1 LAENA
6 PKTPWLS
13 KVATSLMQAIQKV
26 INSLLSKITQLWSKI
41 DVAGIWAFAIRRK
54 WWILA
59 LAVILFAADKAYD
72 HFNPPASKKG
82 GPQTVS
88 SVIVERKDVPFVIE
102 ATGTIT
108 AASIVDIRPQITNIV
123 SKVNITEGQ
132 IVKKGDLL
140 FTLDDRTDKANFDR
154 AQAVAN
160 DAQRQLA
167 RAKELVAKN
176 FISKAGL
183 DTAEANAASTKAA
196 ARAAEVQLSFN
207 YLRSPIDGRAGIIN
221 VFPGSL
227 VQASNVVVSST
238 SSTATS
244 TTGAMVTITQLD
256 PINVAF
262 TVPERD
268 IPLLLKSRKDDAP
281 LPVSVSIGNVETTQY
296 PGLVYVIDNQVDPV
310 IGAVRLKARLE
321 NKNGALIPGQFA
333 RVKLEASILS
343 DVMLIPSQAVVIN
356 PKGRFVYLVEKDDD
370 KVAMKPVKVLY
381 EYQGNAVIE
390 GIDAGS
396 RVVVEGKQ
404 NLRPGSKVREAKPA
418 NTPKALAK
426 PAPTTAPAAPEKK

>member
-1 LAENA
+1 MAENA

-13 KVATSLMQAIQKV
+13 KVVASLSQAIQKFS
-26 INSLLSKITQLWSKI
+26 NYLLSKIALLWSKI
-41 DVAGIWAFAIRRK
+41 DFASVWAFAIRRK
-54 WWILA
+54 WWLLA
-59 LAVILFAADKAYD
+59 LVLILIAADKTYD
-72 HFNPPASKKG
+72 HFNPPASKRG

-102 ATGTIT
+102 ATGTIA

-123 SKVNITEGQ
+123 AKVNITEGQ

-154 AQAVAN
+154 AQALAN
-160 DAQRQLA
+160 DAQRQLV

-183 DTAEANAASTKAA
+183 DTAEANAASTQAA

-262 TVPERD
+262 IIPERD
-268 IPLLLKSRKDDAP
+268 IPLLTAARKGDTQ
-281 LPVSVSIGNVETTQY
+281 LPVVVTVGNVDKTQY
-296 PGLVYVIDNQVDPV
+296 AGLVYVIDNQVDPA
-310 IGAVRLKARLE
+310 IGAVRLKARLD

-333 RVKLEASILS
+333 RVKLEASTLR
-343 DVMLIPSQAVVIN
+343 DVMLLPSQAVVIN
-356 PKGRFVYLVEKDDD
+356 PKGRFVFVVEKDDD
-370 KVAMKPVKVLY
+370 KVVMKPVKVLY

-390 GIDAGS
+390 GIDTGS
-396 RVVVEGKQ
+396 RVVVEGVQ
-404 NLRPGSKVREAKPA
+404 NLRPGTRVREAKPA

-426 PAPTTAPAAPEKK
+426 PAPTAPAAPEKK

>member
-1 LAENA
+1 
-6 PKTPWLS
+6 
-13 KVATSLMQAIQKV
+13 MQALQAFAKQ
-26 INSLLSKITQLWSKI
+26 LQLMLQQLW
-41 DVAGIWAFAIRRK
+41 AFLLRRK
-54 WWILA
+54 WWV
-59 LAVILFAADKAYD
+59 LAVLVLLFAGSKAYD
-72 HFNPPASKKG
+72 HFFPAASKKG
-82 GPQTVS
+82 GPQTIS
-88 SVIVERKDVPFVIE
+88 SVLVERKDVPFIIE
-102 ATGTIT
+102 ATGTIV
-108 AASIVDIRPQITNIV
+108 AASIVDIRPQITSIV
-123 SKVNITEGQ
+123 TKVNITEGQ
-132 IVKKGDLL
+132 LVKKGDLL

-154 AQAVAN
+154 AQALAN

-183 DTAEANAASTKAA
+183 DTAEANAASTQAA
-196 ARAAEVQLSFN
+196 ARAAQVQLS
-207 YLRSPIDGRAGIIN
+207 YHYIRSPIDGRAGIIN

-227 VQASNVVVSST
+227 VQASNIVVSST

-256 PINVAF
+256 PINVQF
-262 TVPERD
+262 TISERD
-268 IPLLLKSRKDDAP
+268 IPLLLQARKDDTP
-281 LPVSVSIGNVETTQY
+281 LPVTVTVGDIQKNQY

-333 RVKLEASILS
+333 RVKLEASTLS
-343 DVMLIPSQAVVIN
+343 NVMLIPSQAVVIN
-356 PKGRFVYLVEKDDD
+356 PKGRFVYLVEKED
-370 KVAMKPVKVLY
+370 KVVMKPVKVLY

-390 GIDAGS
+390 GIDAGT

-418 NTPKALAK
+418 STSKALSK
-426 PAPTTAPAAPEKK
+426 PEPTAPAAPEKK

>member
-13 KVATSLMQAIQKV
+13 KVTSSLVQYG
-26 INSLLSKITQLWSKI
+26 NSLLSMIAQLWSKI
-41 DVAGIWAFAIRRK
+41 DFARIWAFALRRK
-54 WWILA
+54 WWLLA
-59 LAVILFAADKAYD
+59 LALILFAANKAYD
-72 HFNPPASKKG
+72 HFNPPASKRG
-82 GPQTVS
+82 GPQTIS

-102 ATGTIT
+102 ATGTIV
-108 AASIVDIRPQITNIV
+108 AASIVDVRPQITSIV
-123 SKVNITEGQ
+123 TKVNITEGQ

-154 AQAVAN
+154 AQALAN
-160 DAQRQLA
+160 DAKRQLA

-183 DTAEANAASTKAA
+183 DTAEANAASTQAA
-196 ARAAEVQLSFN
+196 ARAAEVQLSYN

-244 TTGAMVTITQLD
+244 TSGAMVTITQLD
-256 PINVAF
+256 PINVQF

-268 IPLLLKSRKDDAP
+268 IPLLLKARKDDAP
-281 LPVSVSIGNVETTQY
+281 LPVSVSIGNIETTKY

-333 RVKLEASILS
+333 RIKLEASTLN

-370 KVAMKPVKVLY
+370 KVVMKPVKVMY

-396 RVVVEGKQ
+396 RVIVEGKQ

-426 PAPTTAPAAPEKK
+426 PAPTAPVAPEKK

>member
-1 LAENA
+1 MAENA

-13 KVATSLMQAIQKV
+13 KVASSLLQTIQRV
-26 INSLLSKITQLWSKI
+26 SNYLLSKIALLWSKI
-41 DVAGIWAFAIRRK
+41 DFASIWAFAIRRK

-59 LAVILFAADKAYD
+59 LAVILFAANKAYD
-72 HFNPPASKKG
+72 HFNPPASKRG

-102 ATGTIT
+102 ATGTIA

-123 SKVNITEGQ
+123 SKVNISEGQ

-154 AQAVAN
+154 AQALAN
-160 DAQRQLA
+160 DAKRQLA
-167 RAKELVAKN
+167 RAKELVTKN

-183 DTAEANAASTKAA
+183 DTAEANAASTQAA

-262 TVPERD
+262 IIPERD
-268 IPLLLKSRKDDAP
+268 IPLLNAARKGDRQ
-281 LPVSVSIGNVETTQY
+281 LPVTITVGDVDKTQY
-296 PGLVYVIDNQVDPV
+296 AGLVYVVDNQVDPV
-310 IGAVRLKARLE
+310 IGAVRLKARLD

-333 RVKLEASILS
+333 RVKLEASTLR
-343 DVMLIPSQAVVIN
+343 DVMLLPSQAVVIN

-370 KVAMKPVKVLY
+370 KVVMKPVKVLY

-396 RVVVEGKQ
+396 RVVVEGGQ
-404 NLRPGSKVREAKPA
+404 NLRPGTKVREAKPA

-426 PAPTTAPAAPEKK
+426 PAPTAPAAPEKK

>member
-1 LAENA
+1 MAENA

-13 KVATSLMQAIQKV
+13 KVVSSLLQAVQKV
-26 INSLLSKITQLWSKI
+26 SNDLLSKTALLWSKI
-41 DVAGIWAFAIRRK
+41 EFAGLWTFALRRK

-59 LAVILFAADKAYD
+59 LALILFAANKAYD
-72 HFNPPASKKG
+72 HFNPPASKRG

-102 ATGTIT
+102 ATGTIA

-123 SKVNITEGQ
+123 SKVNISEGQ

-154 AQAVAN
+154 AQALAN
-160 DAQRQLA
+160 DAKRQLV

-183 DTAEANAASTKAA
+183 DTAEANAVSTQAA

-262 TVPERD
+262 IIPERD

-281 LPVSVSIGNVETTQY
+281 LPVSVTIGNIETTQY

-310 IGAVRLKARLE
+310 IGAVRLKARLD

-333 RVKLEASILS
+333 RVKLEASILR
-343 DVMLIPSQAVVIN
+343 DVMLLPSQAVVIN
-356 PKGRFVYLVEKDDD
+356 PKGRFVYLVEKEED
-370 KVAMKPVKVLY
+370 KVVMKPVKVLY

-390 GIDAGS
+390 GIDTGS
-396 RVVVEGKQ
+396 RVVVEGVQ
-404 NLRPGSKVREAKPA
+404 NLRPGTKVREAKPA

-426 PAPTTAPAAPEKK
+426 PAPTAPAAPEKK

>member
-1 LAENA
+1 
-6 PKTPWLS
+6 
-13 KVATSLMQAIQKV
+13 M
-26 INSLLSKITQLWSKI
+26 
-41 DVAGIWAFAIRRK
+41 RRK
-54 WWILA
+54 WWILT
-59 LAVILFAADKAYD
+59 LVVILFAADKTYD

-82 GPQTVS
+82 GAQTVS

-102 ATGTIT
+102 ATGTIV
-108 AASIVDIRPQITNIV
+108 AASIVDVRPQITSIV
-123 SKVNITEGQ
+123 TKVNITEGQ

-154 AQAVAN
+154 AQALAN

-183 DTAEANAASTKAA
+183 DTAEANAASTQAA
-196 ARAAEVQLSFN
+196 ARAAAVQLSYN

-244 TTGAMVTITQLD
+244 TSGAMVTITQLD
-256 PINVAF
+256 PINVQF

-268 IPLLLKSRKDDAP
+268 IPLLLKARKDDSP
-281 LPVSVSIGNVETTQY
+281 LPVSVSIGNIETVQY

-333 RVKLEASILS
+333 RIKLEASTLS

-356 PKGRFVYLVEKDDD
+356 PKGRFVYIVEKDDD
-370 KVAMKPVKVLY
+370 KVVMKPVKVLY

-390 GIDAGS
+390 GIEAGS

-426 PAPTTAPAAPEKK
+426 PAPTAPAAPEKK

>member
-13 KVATSLMQAIQKV
+13 KVTSSLVQYG
-26 INSLLSKITQLWSKI
+26 NSLLSTIAQLWSKI
-41 DVAGIWAFAIRRK
+41 DFARIWAFALRRK
-54 WWILA
+54 WWLLA
-59 LAVILFAADKAYD
+59 LALILFAANKAYD
-72 HFNPPASKKG
+72 HFNPPASKRG
-82 GPQTVS
+82 GPQTIS

-102 ATGTIT
+102 ATGTIV
-108 AASIVDIRPQITNIV
+108 AASIVDVRPQITSIV
-123 SKVNITEGQ
+123 TKVNITEGQ

-154 AQAVAN
+154 AQALAN
-160 DAQRQLA
+160 DAKRQLA

-183 DTAEANAASTKAA
+183 DTAEATAASTQAT
-196 ARAAEVQLSFN
+196 ARAAEVQLSYN

-244 TTGAMVTITQLD
+244 TSGAMVTITQLD
-256 PINVAF
+256 PINVQF

-268 IPLLLKSRKDDAP
+268 IPLLLKARKDDAP

-333 RVKLEASILS
+333 RIKLEASTLR

-356 PKGRFVYLVEKDDD
+356 PKGRFVYVVEKDDD
-370 KVAMKPVKVLY
+370 KVAMKPIKVLY

-390 GIDAGS
+390 GIDVGS
-396 RVVVEGKQ
+396 RVIVEGKQ
-404 NLRPGSKVREAKPA
+404 NLRPGSKVSEAKPT
-418 NTPKALAK
+418 NTPKALVK
-426 PAPTTAPAAPEKK
+426 PAPTAPAAPEKK

>member
-1 LAENA
+1 MAENA

-13 KVATSLMQAIQKV
+13 KVTSSLVQYG
-26 INSLLSKITQLWSKI
+26 NSLLSTIAQLWSKI
-41 DVAGIWAFAIRRK
+41 DFARIWAFALRRK
-54 WWILA
+54 WWLLA
-59 LAVILFAADKAYD
+59 LALILFAANKAYD
-72 HFNPPASKKG
+72 HFNPPASKRG

-102 ATGTIT
+102 ATGTIV
-108 AASIVDIRPQITNIV
+108 AASIVDVRPQITSIV
-123 SKVNITEGQ
+123 TKVNITEGQ

-154 AQAVAN
+154 AQALAK

-183 DTAEANAASTKAA
+183 DTAEANATSTQAA
-196 ARAAEVQLSFN
+196 ARAAEVQLSYN

-244 TTGAMVTITQLD
+244 TSGAMVTITQLD
-256 PINVAF
+256 PINVQF

-268 IPLLLKSRKDDAP
+268 IPLLLKARKDDAP

-333 RVKLEASILS
+333 RIKLEASTLR

-356 PKGRFVYLVEKDDD
+356 PKGRFVYVVEKDDD
-370 KVAMKPVKVLY
+370 KVAMKPIKVLY

-390 GIDAGS
+390 GIDVGS
-396 RVVVEGKQ
+396 RVIVEGKQ
-404 NLRPGSKVREAKPA
+404 NLRPGSKVSEAKPT
-418 NTPKALAK
+418 NTPKALVK
-426 PAPTTAPAAPEKK
+426 PAPTAPAAPEKK

>member
-13 KVATSLMQAIQKV
+13 KVTSSLVQYG
-26 INSLLSKITQLWSKI
+26 NSLLSTIAQLWSKI
-41 DVAGIWAFAIRRK
+41 DFARIWAFALRRK
-54 WWILA
+54 WWLLA
-59 LAVILFAADKAYD
+59 LALILFAANKAYD
-72 HFNPPASKKG
+72 HFNPPASKRG
-82 GPQTVS
+82 GPQTIS

-102 ATGTIT
+102 ATGTIV
-108 AASIVDIRPQITNIV
+108 AASIVDVRPQITSIV
-123 SKVNITEGQ
+123 TKVNITEGQ

-154 AQAVAN
+154 AQALAN

-183 DTAEANAASTKAA
+183 DTAEANAASTQAA
-196 ARAAEVQLSFN
+196 ARAAEVQLSYN

-244 TTGAMVTITQLD
+244 TSGAMVTITQLD
-256 PINVAF
+256 PINVQF

-268 IPLLLKSRKDDAP
+268 IPLLLKARKDDAP

-333 RVKLEASILS
+333 RIKLEASTLR

-356 PKGRFVYLVEKDDD
+356 PKGRFVYVVEKDDD
-370 KVAMKPVKVLY
+370 KVAMKPIKVLY

-390 GIDAGS
+390 GIDVGS
-396 RVVVEGKQ
+396 RVIVEGKQ
-404 NLRPGSKVREAKPA
+404 NLRPGSKVSEAKPT
-418 NTPKALAK
+418 NTPKALVK
-426 PAPTTAPAAPEKK
+426 PAPTAPAAPEKK

>member
-13 KVATSLMQAIQKV
+13 KVTSSLVQYG
-26 INSLLSKITQLWSKI
+26 NSLLSTIARLWFKI
-41 DVAGIWAFAIRRK
+41 DFASIWAFALRRK

-59 LAVILFAADKAYD
+59 LALILFAANKAYD

-102 ATGTIT
+102 ATGTIV
-108 AASIVDIRPQITNIV
+108 AASIVDVRPQITSIV
-123 SKVNITEGQ
+123 TKVNITEGQ

-140 FTLDDRTDKANFDR
+140 FTLDDRTDRANFDR
-154 AQAVAN
+154 AQALAN
-160 DAQRQLA
+160 DAKRQLA

-183 DTAEANAASTKAA
+183 DTAEANAASTQAA
-196 ARAAEVQLSFN
+196 ARAAEVQLSYH

-244 TTGAMVTITQLD
+244 TSGAMVTITQLD
-256 PINVAF
+256 PINVQF

-268 IPLLLKSRKDDAP
+268 IPLLLKARKDDAP
-281 LPVSVSIGNVETTQY
+281 LPVSVSVGNMHATQY

-333 RVKLEASILS
+333 RIKLEASTLN

-396 RVVVEGKQ
+396 RVIVEGKQ

-426 PAPTTAPAAPEKK
+426 PAPTAPAASEKK

>member
-1 LAENA
+1 MQTIQKYSNCL
-6 PKTPWLS
+6 LS
-13 KVATSLMQAIQKV
+13 KVA
-26 INSLLSKITQLWSKI
+26 QLWSKI
-41 DVAGIWAFAIRRK
+41 DFASMWAIAMRRK

-59 LAVILFAADKAYD
+59 LAVILFAADKTYD

-102 ATGTIT
+102 ATGTIV

-154 AQAVAN
+154 AQALAN

-183 DTAEANAASTKAA
+183 DTAEANAASTQAA
-196 ARAAEVQLSFN
+196 ARAAAVQLSYN

-256 PINVAF
+256 PINVQF

-268 IPLLLKSRKDDAP
+268 IPLLLKARKDDAP
-281 LPVSVSIGNVETTQY
+281 LPVSVSIGNMQATQY

-321 NKNGALIPGQFA
+321 NKSGALIPGQFA
-333 RVKLEASILS
+333 RIKLEASTLN

-356 PKGRFVYLVEKDDD
+356 PKGRFVYLVEKDED
-370 KVAMKPVKVLY
+370 KVVMKPVKVLY

-390 GIDAGS
+390 GIEAGS

-426 PAPTTAPAAPEKK
+426 PAPTAPAAPEKK

>member
-1 LAENA
+1 
-6 PKTPWLS
+6 
-13 KVATSLMQAIQKV
+13 MQTIQKYS
-26 INSLLSKITQLWSKI
+26 NWLLSKLTQAWSKI
-41 DVAGIWAFAIRRK
+41 DFASIWAFILRRK
-54 WWILA
+54 WWLLA
-59 LAVILFAADKAYD
+59 LVLILFAANKTYD
-72 HFNPPASKKG
+72 HFNPPDSKKG
-82 GPQTVS
+82 GPQTIS

-102 ATGTIT
+102 STGTIV
-108 AASIVDIRPQITNIV
+108 AASIVDVRPQITSIV
-123 SKVNITEGQ
+123 TKVNITEGQ

-140 FTLDDRTDKANFDR
+140 FTLDDRTDKANYDR
-154 AQAVAN
+154 AQALAN

-183 DTAEANAASTKAA
+183 DTAQANAASTQAA
-196 ARAAEVQLSFN
+196 ARAAAVQLSYN

-244 TTGAMVTITQLD
+244 TSGAMVTITQLD
-256 PINVAF
+256 PINVQF

-268 IPLLLKSRKDDAP
+268 IPLLLKARKDDAP
-281 LPVSVSIGNVETTQY
+281 LPVSVSIGNMQATQY

-321 NKNGALIPGQFA
+321 NRNGALIPGQFA
-333 RVKLEASILS
+333 RIKLEASTLV

-370 KVAMKPVKVLY
+370 KVVMKPVKVLY
-381 EYQGNAVIE
+381 EYQGNAVID
-390 GIDAGS
+390 GIDVGS

-404 NLRPGSKVREAKPA
+404 NLRPGSKVREAKPT

-426 PAPTTAPAAPEKK
+426 PAPTAPAAPEKK

>member
-13 KVATSLMQAIQKV
+13 KVTSSLVQYG
-26 INSLLSKITQLWSKI
+26 NSLLSMIAQLWSKI
-41 DVAGIWAFAIRRK
+41 DFARIWAFALRRK
-54 WWILA
+54 WWLLA
-59 LAVILFAADKAYD
+59 LALILFAANKAYD
-72 HFNPPASKKG
+72 HFNPPASKRG
-82 GPQTVS
+82 GPQTIS

-102 ATGTIT
+102 ATGTIV
-108 AASIVDIRPQITNIV
+108 AASIVDVRPQITSIV
-123 SKVNITEGQ
+123 TKVNITEGQ

-154 AQAVAN
+154 AQALAN
-160 DAQRQLA
+160 DAKRQLA

-183 DTAEANAASTKAA
+183 DTAEANAASTQAA
-196 ARAAEVQLSFN
+196 ARAAEVQLSYN

-244 TTGAMVTITQLD
+244 TSGAMVTITQLD
-256 PINVAF
+256 PINIQF

-268 IPLLLKSRKDDAP
+268 IPLLLKARKDNAP

-333 RVKLEASILS
+333 RIKLEASTLN

-370 KVAMKPVKVLY
+370 KVVMKPVKVLY

-390 GIDAGS
+390 GIETGS
-396 RVVVEGKQ
+396 RVIVEGKQ
-404 NLRPGSKVREAKPA
+404 NLRPGSKVREAKPV

-426 PAPTTAPAAPEKK
+426 PAPTAPVAPEKK

>member
-1 LAENA
+1 MAENA

-13 KVATSLMQAIQKV
+13 KIAASLLQTIQRV
-26 INSLLSKITQLWSKI
+26 SNYLLSKIALLWSKI
-41 DVAGIWAFAIRRK
+41 DVASIWAFAIRRK

-59 LAVILFAADKAYD
+59 LAVILFAADKTYD
-72 HFNPPASKKG
+72 HFNPPVSKRG

-102 ATGTIT
+102 ATGTIA

-154 AQAVAN
+154 AQALAN
-160 DAQRQLA
+160 DAKRQLV

-183 DTAEANAASTKAA
+183 DTAEANAASTQAA

-262 TVPERD
+262 IIPERD
-268 IPLLLKSRKDDAP
+268 IPLLTAARKGDTQ
-281 LPVSVSIGNVETTQY
+281 LPVTVTVGNVDKTQY
-296 PGLVYVIDNQVDPV
+296 AGLVYVVDNQVDPV
-310 IGAVRLKARLE
+310 IGAVRLKARLD

-333 RVKLEASILS
+333 RVKLEASILR
-343 DVMLIPSQAVVIN
+343 DVMLLPSQAVIIN
-356 PKGRFVYLVEKDDD
+356 PKGRFVYLIEKDDD

-390 GIDAGS
+390 GIDTGS
-396 RVVVEGKQ
+396 RVVVEGAQ
-404 NLRPGSKVREAKPA
+404 NLRPGTKVREAKPA

-426 PAPTTAPAAPEKK
+426 PAPTAPAAPEKK

>member
-13 KVATSLMQAIQKV
+13 KVITSLLQTIQMV
-26 INSLLSKITQLWSKI
+26 SNSLLSKIAQLWSKI
-41 DVAGIWAFAIRRK
+41 DFAGIWAFAIRRK

-59 LAVILFAADKAYD
+59 LAVILFAADKTYD
-72 HFNPPASKKG
+72 HFNPPASKRG

-102 ATGTIT
+102 ATGTIA

-262 TVPERD
+262 IVPERD

-333 RVKLEASILS
+333 RVKLEASVLS

-356 PKGRFVYLVEKDDD
+356 PKGRFVYVVEKDDD
-370 KVAMKPVKVLY
+370 KVVMKPVKVLY

-404 NLRPGSKVREAKPA
+404 NLRPGTKVREAKPA

-426 PAPTTAPAAPEKK
+426 PAPTAPAAPEKK

>member
-1 LAENA
+1 MLLQ
-6 PKTPWLS
+6 T
-13 KVATSLMQAIQKV
+13 IQKV
-26 INSLLSKITQLWSKI
+26 SNYLLSKIAQLWSKI
-41 DVAGIWAFAIRRK
+41 DFASIWAFILRRK
-54 WWILA
+54 WWLLA
-59 LAVILFAADKAYD
+59 LALILFAANKAYD
-72 HFNPPASKKG
+72 HFNPPDSKRG
-82 GPQTVS
+82 GPQTIS

-102 ATGTIT
+102 STGTIV
-108 AASIVDIRPQITNIV
+108 AASIVDVRPQITSIV
-123 SKVNITEGQ
+123 TKVNITEGQ

-140 FTLDDRTDKANFDR
+140 FTLDDRTDKANYDR
-154 AQAVAN
+154 AQALAN

-183 DTAEANAASTKAA
+183 DTAEANAASTQAA
-196 ARAAEVQLSFN
+196 ARAAAVQLSYN

-244 TTGAMVTITQLD
+244 TSGAMVTITQLD
-256 PINVAF
+256 PINVQF

-268 IPLLLKSRKDDAP
+268 IPLLLKARKDDAP
-281 LPVSVSIGNVETTQY
+281 LPVSVSIGNIETAQY

-333 RVKLEASILS
+333 RIKLEASTLS
-343 DVMLIPSQAVVIN
+343 NVMLIPSQAVVIN

-370 KVAMKPVKVLY
+370 KVVMKPVKVLY
-381 EYQGNAVIE
+381 EYQGNAVID

-418 NTPKALAK
+418 NTPKALAN
-426 PAPTTAPAAPEKK
+426 PVPTAPAAPEKK

>member
-6 PKTPWLS
+6 PKTPWVS
-13 KVATSLMQAIQKV
+13 KVAS
-26 INSLLSKITQLWSKI
+26 SLLQTIQRISNYLLSTISQLWSKI
-41 DVAGIWAFAIRRK
+41 NFASLWAFAIRRK

-59 LAVILFAADKAYD
+59 LVVILFAADKAYD
-72 HFNPPASKKG
+72 HFNPPASKRG

-102 ATGTIT
+102 ATGTIA

-140 FTLDDRTDKANFDR
+140 FTLDDRNDKANFDR
-154 AQAVAN
+154 AQALAN
-160 DAQRQLA
+160 DAQRQLV

-183 DTAEANAASTKAA
+183 DTAEANAASTQAA
-196 ARAAEVQLSFN
+196 ARAAEVQLSYN

-262 TVPERD
+262 IIPERD

-281 LPVSVSIGNVETTQY
+281 LPVSVTIGNIETTQY

-310 IGAVRLKARLE
+310 IGAVRLKARLD
-321 NKNGALIPGQFA
+321 NKNGTLIPGQFA
-333 RVKLEASILS
+333 RVKLEASTLR
-343 DVMLIPSQAVVIN
+343 DVMLLPSQAVIIN
-356 PKGRFVYLVEKDDD
+356 PKGRFVYLVGKDDD
-370 KVAMKPVKVLY
+370 KVVMKPVKVLY

-390 GIDAGS
+390 GIDTGS
-396 RVVVEGKQ
+396 RVVVEGGQ
-404 NLRPGSKVREAKPA
+404 NLRPGTKVREAKPA

-426 PAPTTAPAAPEKK
+426 PAPTAPAAPEKK